1 MFLNELFMEI
11 INDHDF
17 PFYHI
22 NNCEVESF
30 KGNFFLE
37 KLSH

>member
-11 INDHDF
+11 ISDHDF

-22 NNCEVESF
+22 NNYEVES
-30 KGNFFLE
+30 L
-37 KLSH
+37 